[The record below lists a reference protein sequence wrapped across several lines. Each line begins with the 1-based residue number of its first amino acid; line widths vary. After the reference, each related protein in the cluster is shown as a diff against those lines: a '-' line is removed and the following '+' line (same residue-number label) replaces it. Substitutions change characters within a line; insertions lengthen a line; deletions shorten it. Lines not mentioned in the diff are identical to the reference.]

1 MLGLAHAQ
9 TAKEDNGGRIVLPN
23 PQLLRCK
30 VPECDHVWTEKSSE
44 ANAVFPKQVIMD
56 MNHSCVYGMT
66 ALYDKS
72 IALDDTRAAIDKRYG
87 TWTVPG
93 SANSTLRMWRVES
106 EKFAIQLS
114 VADMKDQERGVA
126 EAGTKLAKYMAFG
139 GMSACGIP

>member
-9 TAKEDNGGRIVLPN
+9 TAKEENGGRVALPN

-30 VPECDHVWTEKSSE
+30 LSECDHVWIEKSAE

-56 MNHSCVYGMT
+56 LNHNCLYGVT

-72 IALDDTRAAIDKRYG
+72 IALDNISAAIDERYG
-87 TWTVPG
+87 TWSVPG
-93 SANSTLRMWRVES
+93 SANSPLKVWRVEP

-114 VADMKDQERGVA
+114 VADVKDEKRGVA
-126 EAGTKLAKYMAFG
+126 EAGTKLAIYMAFG
-139 GMSACGIP
+139 GKSACVTH